1 MILDAITESGTT
13 YRIDVKE
20 GLWVR
25 IKDGQPQCS
34 VQRTWALK
42 VSNVRLTV
50 GNLAWPKDGD
60 GLWEAA
66 SVPVVGRNLYLA
78 GRDCWFVTTAVV
90 EVIERESW
98 TA

>member
-1 MILDAITESGTT
+1 MILDAITESGAA
-13 YRIDVKE
+13 YRIDVGR

-25 IKDGQPQCS
+25 TKDGQPQCS
-34 VQRTWALK
+34 VQRIWELK

-60 GLWEAA
+60 GMWEDAP
-66 SVPVVGRNLYLA
+66 VPMVGKNLYLA
-78 GRDCWFVTTAVV
+78 GHDCWFITTPVV

-98 TA
+98 S